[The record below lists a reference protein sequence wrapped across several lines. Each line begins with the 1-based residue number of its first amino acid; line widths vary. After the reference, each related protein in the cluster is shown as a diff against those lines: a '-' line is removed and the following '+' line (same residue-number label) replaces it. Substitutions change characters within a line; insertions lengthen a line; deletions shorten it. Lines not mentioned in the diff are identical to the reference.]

1 MLLKISRSPIPNL
14 WYPRNVMS
22 KVKNLEKM
30 INNKSELSFHQILD
44 INDIHFANAINI
56 YNESFPSNEKQP
68 LSLIKKRITEST
80 SNLFVGLLNE
90 DVICMALLWDFKEL
104 EFVLLD
110 YMAVAKEYRNNK
122 IGAILFKYLINSIN
136 TCNKYMV
143 IEVEDYRFGNNKDQ
157 RKKRINFYIRNG
169 AYVLNEIPY
178 VLPSLDDTLPTEMIL
193 MISPKYQKEMIE
205 FENIETLI
213 NRIFIDLYGKT
224 KDNNLLVSIL
234 KNTPNKISFNNKIIL

>member
-1 MLLKISRSPIPNL
+1 MN
-14 WYPRNVMS
+14 
-22 KVKNLEKM
+22 KVKKIGEM
-30 INNKSELSFHQILD
+30 TNNELNIKTKLSFHQILD

-68 LSLIKKRITEST
+68 ISLIKKRITDSK

-110 YMAVAKEYRNNK
+110 YMAVAKEYRNNNF
-122 IGAILFKYLINSIN
+122 GTLLFKFLTNN
-136 TCNKYMV
+136 VNKCKKYMI
-143 IEVEDYRFGNNKDQ
+143 IEVENYLFGNNKDL

-178 VLPSLDDTLPTEMIL
+178 MLPSLNNTVPTEMIL
-193 MISPKYQKEMIE
+193 MISPKYQKNMIE
-205 FENIETLI
+205 FEKIEKLI
-213 NRIFIDLYGKT
+213 KQLYKDLYGKT
-224 KDNNLLVSIL
+224 ENNNLLVSIL
-234 KNTPNKISFNNKIIL
+234 KNTPDKISFNNKIIL

>member
-1 MLLKISRSPIPNL
+1 
-14 WYPRNVMS
+14 
-22 KVKNLEKM
+22 
-30 INNKSELSFHQILD
+30 
-44 INDIHFANAINI
+44 
-56 YNESFPSNEKQP
+56 
-68 LSLIKKRITEST
+68 
-80 SNLFVGLLNE
+80 
-90 DVICMALLWDFKEL
+90 
-104 EFVLLD
+104 
-110 YMAVAKEYRNNK
+110 MAVAQEYRNNK

-205 FENIETLI
+205 FKNIEKLI

-234 KNTPNKISFNNKIIL
+234 KNTPNKISFNNKIILWQQSNFGT